1 VPEAEARA
9 GTWRVSAYDLRCM
22 TGGVGATAESRP
34 TLGYQPALD
43 GVRAVAVI
51 VVLGF
56 HLGLSWLSGGYLGVS
71 LFFTLSG
78 FLITS
83 LLLVERERHG
93 RIRFAPFYVRRMR
106 RLVPASLITVA
117 AVAVLAGVGV
127 FEQSDALRRGLLG
140 AVLQVANWT
149 ELLGGRTYAE
159 LFTDPT
165 PVAHFW
171 SLSIEEQFYWLWPLA
186 IAGLAAIGLR
196 FTESRRLGWMVGA
209 LTATWAVT
217 AVSAPLTASYWSAS
231 AAYFATWARS
241 SEILAG
247 AVLAAVVATGWGAP
261 RRWWAVLAAIALVVV
276 LGLSVVTP
284 DGRGWPYEGG
294 LPLFGLVSA
303 ALIAGLQVAG
313 PVRTV
318 LGWAPLVWIGRR
330 SYGIYLYHW
339 PIFLILDTQRTGLD
353 GVPLHVARVGVTFVV
368 AALSFTYFEQPIR
381 TERLLPTA
389 RASFTAL
396 GASTAAVAVL
406 VVTLVSPPIA
416 STGPFVLPAATSP
429 TDQAP
434 PPITPPPPITS
445 APPIAAPEGTSP
457 DTVSPAEQETP
468 APPPPDPV
476 EESPVVIAVFGDSVP
491 AWLLRD
497 AAEGY
502 SDQRATIVN
511 GALEACDA
519 FIGLPVGRDRRGTEL
534 VPPDTCVEWDVWYPE
549 VIERGGG
556 DVALLMLGQA
566 PVVDRQI
573 DGEWVHPCDTIEWY
587 TDDLA
592 ARVDSLRSE
601 GLQVVFAL
609 PARPGSRAT
618 FVLPDD
624 QVERME
630 CVRRDLAVFVEQ
642 QALAWFDLDPLF
654 CPADDCD
661 AVRSRDGAHVDPPL
675 AAGML
680 EQIVQAA
687 LQAVATPDT
696 GQPPVGTPDQ

>member
-1 VPEAEARA
+1 
-9 GTWRVSAYDLRCM
+9 M

-34 TLGYQPALD
+34 ALGYQPALD
-43 GVRAVAVI
+43 GVRAIAVI

-56 HLGLSWLSGGYLGVS
+56 HLGLTWLSGGYLGVS

-83 LLLVERERHG
+83 LLLVDRERHG
-93 RIRFAPFYVRRMR
+93 RIRFGAFYARRMR
-106 RLVPASLITVA
+106 RLVPAALLTVA
-117 AVAVLAGVGV
+117 AVAILAGVGV
-127 FEQSDALRRGLLG
+127 FEQSNALRRGLLG

-149 ELLGGRTYAE
+149 ELLGGRSYAE

-186 IAGLAAIGLR
+186 IAGLVAIGQRFADSLR
-196 FTESRRLGWMVGA
+196 PNWLVGSLVA
-209 LTATWAVT
+209 IWAVA
-217 AVSAPLTASYWSAS
+217 AVSAPVTASAWSAS
-231 AAYFATWARS
+231 AAYFATWART

-247 AVLAAVVATGWGAP
+247 AVLAAVVATRWGAP
-261 RRWWAVLAAIALVVV
+261 RHWWAVLAAVGLAVVV
-276 LGLSVVTP
+276 VLSVVTP

-303 ALIAGLQVAG
+303 ALIAGLQVGG
-313 PVRTV
+313 PVRS
-318 LGWAPLVWIGRR
+318 LMGWAPLVWIGRR

-339 PIFLILDTQRTGLD
+339 PIFLILDSQRTGLD
-353 GVPLHVARVGVTFVV
+353 GWSLHITRLVVTFVV

-381 TERLLPTA
+381 TERRLPST

-396 GASTAAVAVL
+396 GSGTVAAAVL
-406 VVTLVSPPIA
+406 VVVLVSPPA
-416 STGPFVLPAATSP
+416 PAEGPFVLPAATVPIEQTVPPVTTAPSVTDPDAPSPVVTSP
-429 TDQAP
+429 TEPDSP
-434 PPITPPPPITS
+434 TPT
-445 APPIAAPEGTSP
+445 
-457 DTVSPAEQETP
+457 DP
-468 APPPPDPV
+468 APPVTV
-476 EESPVVIAVFGDSVP
+476 EESPVMIVVLGDSVP

-497 AAEGY
+497 AADGY
-502 SDQRATIVN
+502 SDPRATIVN

-519 FIGLPVGRDRRGTEL
+519 FIDLPVGRDRRGTTL
-534 VPPDTCVEWDVWYPE
+534 VPPDTCVEWDEWYPT

-556 DVALLMLGQA
+556 DMALMVLGQA

-573 DGEWVHPCDTIEWY
+573 DGTWMHPCETIEWY
-587 TDDLA
+587 TADLA
-592 ARVDSLRSE
+592 ARVEYLRGE
-601 GLQVVFAL
+601 GLEVVFAL

-630 CVRRDLAVFVEQ
+630 CVRRDLRSFVEEQ
-642 QALAWFDLDPLF
+642 GLAWFDLDPMF
-654 CPADDCD
+654 CPDDDCD

-680 EQIVQAA
+680 ERIVDAT
-687 LQAVATPDT
+687 LSAVSTPAT
-696 GQPPVGTPDQ
+696 GQPPAGPPDQ